1 MNLIL
6 KIQNK
11 CINKDILD
19 MSDKPK
25 QNTKPEPRNKKDK
38 GIKAERSLDKQTNL
52 EEVAVRCSLNLFM

>member
-11 CINKDILD
+11 YINKDILD

-25 QNTKPEPRNKKDK
+25 QNTKPEPRNKKEK
-38 GIKAERSLDKQTNL
+38 STKAEKIS
-52 EEVAVRCSLNLFM
+52 